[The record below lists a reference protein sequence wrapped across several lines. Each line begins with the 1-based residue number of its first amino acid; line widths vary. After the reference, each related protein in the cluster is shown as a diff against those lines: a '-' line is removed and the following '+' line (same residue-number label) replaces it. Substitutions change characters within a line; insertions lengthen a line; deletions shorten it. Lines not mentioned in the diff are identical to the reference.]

1 MPPKHGAGD
10 ATGGRG
16 HHHKGFGCWGGA
28 QAAWSCG
35 TGQGEALREASRGGS
50 RMWGALG
57 PAGHERWVPEAAGSP
72 QPHPAA
78 ARHGGKI
85 PVPKHPLCQNSS
97 GMVGLEGRR
106 GARGHRWHSPHC
118 WGDTGLGG
126 HSHGDAAMGT
136 QWCGCGPSPGL
147 GTDFSCS
154 TDPIPTRL
162 PVMTVPP
169 LQTLSPRPTGLTPHC
184 THPLP
189 LPGVP
194 GPLPYGQ
201 PPQPRRH
208 PQPGRSAPHTPSLCP
223 PPLTP

>member
-1 MPPKHGAGD
+1 MRHP
-10 ATGGRG
+10 
-16 HHHKGFGCWGGA
+16 GGA
-28 QAAWSCG
+28 RECGGLWDPQDMSAGYPRLLAAPNR
-35 TGQGEALREASRGGS
+35 TLLLQG
-50 RMWGALG
+50 M
-57 PAGHERWVPEAAGSP
+57 V
-72 QPHPAA
+72 
-78 ARHGGKI
+78 GKS
-85 PVPKHPLCQNSS
+85 LCQNIPCAKTAP
-97 GMVGLEGRR
+97 GWWGWRGGGEPTGTDGTAHTAGVTRGWGGTAMGTQPWGR
-106 GARGHRWHSPHC
+106 
-118 WGDTGLGG
+118 
-126 HSHGDAAMGT
+126 SHGDTAGDTAMGT

-189 LPGVP
+189 PPGVP